1 MVKNLSAVQETWIQ
15 FLGQKDPWRREW
27 LPTPIFLPE
36 QFPGQRRLVS
46 YNPWGHKEFDT
57 TEWLTL
63 EHLNDHSSIT
73 YNSQDRKTVYM
84 YQQMN
89 ELRCCIQT
97 QPCKR
102 MKSHNL
108 WPRYG
113 TQVFL
118 IAGRFFTIRAIREAL
133 RWTSQV
139 LYLVKLVQQTNIN
152 TVYFHLYVESK
163 K

>member
-1 MVKNLSAVQETWIQ
+1 MGEHQGKQCNGHWSCPAIVGNNKREMRKVIQKRGGKEPRKRSKTREANTNLKRCMHPNV
-15 FLGQKDPWRREW
+15 
-27 LPTPIFLPE
+27 
-36 QFPGQRRLVS
+36 
-46 YNPWGHKEFDT
+46 
-57 TEWLTL
+57 
-63 EHLNDHSSIT
+63 HSSIT